1 MKTSTSTLL
10 AAAMLLGVSAPIA
23 SAQTTAPDRKAFGT
37 GELPEFLKPYD
48 LNEDGKL
55 SIEERQA
62 YEKAT
67 REARQLRPGRVNPW
81 DTNGDGVLSEEEKAA
96 ARAAIAER
104 IKAERTK
111 RFNELDTDKDGYLTA
126 EELAKIPHITPE
138 QIAAMIARL
147 DTADENGVKDGK
159 ISLDE
164 FLAALR
170 PVEPPFPPFPLP
182 QPLPK
187 FKVPCPLILKA
198 FDTSGDGML
207 DPTELAAML
216 TALDTNTDGRI
227 TLEEWK
233 AYLEAHPELLPR
245 REGDGSGGAGPG
257 PGPGPQP

>member
-1 MKTSTSTLL
+1 
-10 AAAMLLGVSAPIA
+10 MLLGVSAPIA
-23 SAQTTAPDRKAFGT
+23 SAQTTAPDRKSFGT

-147 DTADENGVKDGK
+147 DTADANGVKDGK

-187 FKVPCPLILKA
+187 FKIPCPLILKA
-198 FDTSGDGML
+198 FDNSGDGML
-207 DPTELAAML
+207 DPAELDAMQK
-216 TALDTNTDGRI
+216 ALDTNTDGRI

-245 REGDGSGGAGPG
+245 REGDGSGGTG

>member
-1 MKTSTSTLL
+1 MKTQASTLL
-10 AAAMLLGVSAPIA
+10 AAALLLGVSIPIA
-23 SAQTTAPDRKAFGT
+23 NAQTPAPDRKAFGT

-48 LNEDGKL
+48 IDEDGKL

-81 DTNGDGVLSEEEKAA
+81 DTDGDGVLSEEEKTA

-104 IKAERTK
+104 IRAERAK
-111 RFNELDTDKDGYLTA
+111 RFNELDTDDDGFLTA

-147 DTADENGVKDGK
+147 DTPDEDGVKDGK
-159 ISLDE
+159 ISLEE

-187 FKVPCPLILKA
+187 FRIPCPLVLKA
-198 FDTSGDGML
+198 FDTGGDGML
-207 DPTELAAML
+207 SPEELGAML
-216 TALDTNTDGRI
+216 TALDTSGDGRI
-227 TLEEWK
+227 SLEEWK
-233 AYLEAHPELLPR
+233 AYLEAHPELLPQR
-245 REGDGSGGAGPG
+245 AGEGSGGTGG

>member
-1 MKTSTSTLL
+1 MKTQASTLL
-10 AAAMLLGVSAPIA
+10 AAALLLGVSTTIA
-23 SAQTTAPDRKAFGT
+23 SAQTPAPDRKAFGT

-48 LNEDGKL
+48 IDEDGKL

-67 REARQLRPGRVNPW
+67 REARQQRPGRVNPW
-81 DTNGDGVLSEEEKAA
+81 DTDGDGVLSEEEKAA

-111 RFNELDTDKDGYLTA
+111 RFNELDTDDDGKLTA
-126 EELAKIPHITPE
+126 EELGKIPHIKPE
-138 QIAAMIARL
+138 QVAAMIARL
-147 DTADENGVKDGK
+147 DTADEAGVKDGM
-159 ISLDE
+159 ISLEE

-187 FKVPCPLILKA
+187 FKVPCPLLVKA

-207 DPTELAAML
+207 DQTELAAML
-216 TALDTNTDGRI
+216 AALDTSGDGRI
-227 TLEEWK
+227 SLEEWK
-233 AYLEAHPELLPR
+233 AYLEAHPELLPQR
-245 REGDGSGGAGPG
+245 AGEGSGGTGG